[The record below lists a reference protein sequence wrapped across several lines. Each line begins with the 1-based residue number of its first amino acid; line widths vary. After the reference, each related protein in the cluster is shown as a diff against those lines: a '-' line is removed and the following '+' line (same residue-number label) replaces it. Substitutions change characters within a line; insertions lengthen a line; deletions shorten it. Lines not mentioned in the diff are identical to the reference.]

1 MIFTDCTFNDRLK
14 LYIDVIFPKE
24 SKQILAEQMGITQSQ
39 LSNYTCGKTQPGT
52 DKLEKFQFL
61 GVSFNW
67 LINGEGSI
75 FSLEESGIAIK
86 KQFLDD
92 FYHSKNKIEEQSYT
106 NNMLIEKLTEI
117 FGEPNNL
124 YEFLDI
130 KEIIYN
136 KEDFDVFF
144 AGNEKIN
151 MRIEKIFY
159 QLHLGLFFH
168 CVNCKQRFYT
178 TNYFIDNIKKYDKLL
193 SEPNTKELQTAII
206 QIEEILQRI
215 KK

>member
-14 LYIDVIFPKE
+14 LYIDVVFPDEFKVT
-24 SKQILAEQMGITQSQ
+24 IAEQMGITKSQ
-39 LSNYTCGKTQPGT
+39 LSNYTCGKILPST

-75 FSLEESGIAIK
+75 FSLEENGIAIR

-92 FYHSKNKIEEQSYT
+92 FYHSKNKTEELSFT
-106 NNMLIEKLTEI
+106 NSTLIEKISEI

-124 YEFLDI
+124 YEYLDK

-136 KEDFDVFF
+136 KKDFEIIF
-144 AGNEKIN
+144 ACKEKIN

-159 QLHLGLFFH
+159 QLHLSLFYGA
-168 CVNCKQRFYT
+168 NCKQRFFT

-193 SEPNTKELQTAII
+193 SEPNTKKLQTAII